1 MERGNYKVYF
11 RFSLSLWEREIEGE
25 GWIGI

>member
-1 MERGNYKVYF
+1 MERGNYRGNS

-25 GWIGI
+25 G